1 MSKSRIRL
9 SDLEDF
15 HVRIAMNAAALSYE
29 VKVKDIKS
37 RDRHENLV
45 MARMTAYWM
54 LCRKSGMSTTR
65 IGFALGRDHGA
76 VISGRRKIQGI
87 VDTGCN
93 DRKFLTK
100 IEDAYRLY
108 KEFAHKHNVE
118 KTRRMMGELE
128 DALRVV

>member
-1 MSKSRIRL
+1 
-9 SDLEDF
+9 
-15 HVRIAMNAAALSYE
+15 
-29 VKVKDIKS
+29 
-37 RDRHENLV
+37 
-45 MARMTAYWM
+45 
-54 LCRKSGMSTTR
+54 GMSTTR
-65 IGFALGRDHGA
+65 IGFAFGRDHGA

-100 IEDAYRLY
+100 IEDSYRLY